1 MVHTQSRRFCTGSM
15 GRRTPFYQAAQTC
28 ILGLVLLSFT
38 SASSYLPEESST
50 GIISNNGFSFLHE
63 TPQLTPRDEKPFT
76 LRIMPL
82 GASITYGYQSTD
94 GNGYRRWLCQQLRHA
109 GWWVNMVGSNPN
121 DTSTMN
127 DNEVE
132 ATSGFRVDEVTRQAE
147 RTIPQQPNLILI
159 NAGTNDANQYND
171 TTVDVYKTGERM
183 DALLTRLFDAI
194 PGTTII
200 LSTLLPRDA
209 ESQIVYFTN
218 YISGQYRQIV
228 TARRQKGQRI
238 VLAEM
243 SDFIK
248 VEDLI
253 DGTHPTDFGDKKVAS
268 VWWEAIQE
276 AEREGLLQPPNKT
289 GVSDTKRTTCKKEY
303 GSGNRKGRVQTQR
316 GSGADDGNYVHS
328 SKDMG
333 RIFSPATTKKEKDFD
348 PGINYAQLVNKF
360 GAHREGALDELV
372 WTKDGDGTYMFI
384 NNNDGKFGSAVKIEV
399 NDGCLARG
407 VRWGDVNGDGLDDF
421 ICISREGHMYV
432 SLNEDK
438 DLNVPTF
445 RSIGLVK
452 DKPGNGLGQINVR
465 LGDID
470 GDGRIDYCLA
480 HNNGDIRCWRNGGQK
495 DAPTKEYGGY
505 WQDLGI
511 VFKGKGMGDITGVRL
526 VDINGDFRSDWL
538 WLDEKGKV
546 TTYINSRGTGKSLV
560 PDWREAGVT
569 HAGMGVDGAKNR
581 IKFGR
586 VYAGGGAD
594 YTWIESVKQT
604 NGDWKHYTHVYKN
617 TGHGGTKLKGD
628 GVYYCDI
635 RGTGAD
641 DYVGNFGEGRGYLYG
656 NVHDP
661 PIWKPEGIEIFNVK
675 KDRKSLH
682 LADFDGDGK
691 CDLWAVKRDTGEAE
705 VWLNKWSDN
714 AHGDYFQYKGVLTG
728 KARCTQG
735 WGIGLYDLGLRFADL
750 DGDGRAD
757 YLCMDPD
764 GRTDGWLNKGENIF
778 ESIGQVKRSE
788 HYDRASH
795 RWADVNGDRM
805 ADFLWIDKFNGD
817 TKVWIN
823 QGPVP
828 TLDSKWRWGPQDG
841 PRYMGADRGANMHFP
856 NLGGLGRA
864 DYHQVIPRTNIAYT
878 WFNECPNEALDD
890 DDSTEDPKLPRY
902 PAPAQPASINN
913 NGANDAM

>member
-1 MVHTQSRRFCTGSM
+1 M
-15 GRRTPFYQAAQTC
+15 GRRTPVHRAVQIC
-28 ILGLVLLSFT
+28 ILGVTLLSLA
-38 SASSYLPEESST
+38 SASLFLPEESPT
-50 GIISNNGFSFLHE
+50 EITSNDGYSFLDE
-63 TPQLTPRDEKPFT
+63 TPRLTPRDGKPFT

-94 GNGYRRWLCQQLRHA
+94 GNGYRRWIRQQLRHS
-109 GWWVNMVGSNPN
+109 GWWVNMVGSHPN

-132 ATSGFRVDEVTRQAE
+132 ATSGFRVDQVTEAAE
-147 RTIPQQPNLILI
+147 KTIPQQPNLILI
-159 NAGTNDANQYND
+159 NAGTNDANQYKD
-171 TTVDVYKTGERM
+171 PAVDVYKTGERM
-183 DALLTRLFDAI
+183 DALLTRLYDAI

-200 LSTLLPRDA
+200 LSTLLPRVTTDN
-209 ESQIVYFTN
+209 EIVKFSR
-218 YISGQYRQIV
+218 YISDQYRQIV
-228 TARRQKGQRI
+228 AARRQQGQRI

-248 VEDLI
+248 PEDLI
-253 DGTHPTDFGDKKVAS
+253 DGTHPTDFGYKKMAS

-276 AEREGLLQPPNKT
+276 AEREGLLQPPNHT

-303 GSGNRKGRVQTQR
+303 GSGNKRGRVQTQR

-333 RIFSPATTKKEKDFD
+333 RIFSPATTKEEKDFD

-384 NNNDGKFGSAVKIEV
+384 NNNDGKFGSAVKIDV
-399 NDGCLARG
+399 KDGCLARG

-432 SLNEDK
+432 SINENQNNDI
-438 DLNVPTF
+438 PTF

-470 GDGRIDYCLA
+470 GDGRIDYCLI

-538 WLDEKGKV
+538 WLDDKGKV
-546 TTYINSRGTGKSLV
+546 TTYINNRGTGKNLI

-569 HAGMGVDGAKNR
+569 HAGMGVNGAKNR

-604 NGDWKHYTHVYKN
+604 NGDWKHYAHVYKN

-628 GVYYCDI
+628 GVYYCDM

-641 DYVGNFGEGRGYLYG
+641 DYVWISSEGRGYLYG

-661 PIWKPEGIEIFNVK
+661 PVWKPEGTEIFNVK

-691 CDLWAVKRDTGEAE
+691 CDLWAVNRDTGEAE
-705 VWLNKWSDN
+705 IWLNKWSDN
-714 AHGDYFQYKGVLTG
+714 AQGNYFQYKGVLTG
-728 KARCTQG
+728 NARCTQG
-735 WGIGLYDLGLRFADL
+735 WGVGLDDLGLRFADL
-750 DGDGRAD
+750 NGDGRAD

-764 GRTDGWLNKGENIF
+764 GRTDGWLNKGENSF
-778 ESIGQVKRSE
+778 ESIGQAKRSE
-788 HYDRASH
+788 GYDRANH

-828 TLDSKWRWGPQDG
+828 TLDSKWRWEPPDGPQ
-841 PRYMGADRGANMHFP
+841 YMGADRGANMHFP

-864 DYHQVIPRTNIAYT
+864 DYHQVIPRTNVAYT

-890 DDSTEDPKLPRY
+890 ADSTEDPGLPQY
-902 PAPAQPASINN
+902 PAPPQPASINN
-913 NGANDAM
+913 IGANGAM

>member
-1 MVHTQSRRFCTGSM
+1 M
-15 GRRTPFYQAAQTC
+15 GRRTPVYRAAQTC
-28 ILGLVLLSFT
+28 ILGLVLLSFA
-38 SASSYLPEESST
+38 SASSYLPRESPT
-50 GIISNNGFSFLHE
+50 GIISNDGFSFLNE
-63 TPQLTPRDEKPFT
+63 TSQLTPRDEKPFT

-82 GASITYGYQSTD
+82 GGSITYGYQSSQPMVMAIDD
-94 GNGYRRWLCQQLRHA
+94 GF
-109 GWWVNMVGSNPN
+109 VSNFVTL
-121 DTSTMN
+121 D
-127 DNEVE
+127 VE
-132 ATSGFRVDEVTRQAE
+132 ATSGFRVDQVTQQAE
-147 RTIPQQPNLILI
+147 RTIPQQPNFILI
-159 NAGTNDANQYND
+159 NAGTNDANQYQD

-200 LSTLLPRDA
+200 LSTLLPRIA

-218 YISGQYRQIV
+218 YISDQYRQIF

-253 DGTHPTDFGDKKVAS
+253 DGTHPNDFGYKKVAS

-276 AEREGLLQPPNKT
+276 AEREGRLQPPNKT

-328 SKDMG
+328 SKGMG
-333 RIFSPATTKKEKDFD
+333 RIFNPATTKEENDFD

-421 ICISREGHMYV
+421 ICTSREGHMYV
-432 SLNEDK
+432 SINEDK
-438 DLNVPTF
+438 DPNVPTF

-452 DKPGNGLGQINVR
+452 DKPVMAWVR
-465 LGDID
+465 ST
-470 GDGRIDYCLA
+470 CLV

-511 VFKGKGMGDITGVRL
+511 VFKGKGMGNISGVHL

-569 HAGMGVDGAKNR
+569 YSGMGVDGAKNR

-617 TGHGGTKLKGD
+617 TGHGGTQVKGD

-641 DYVGNFGEGRGYLYG
+641 DYVGNFGEGQGYLYG

-661 PIWKPEGIEIFNVK
+661 PVWKPEGIEIFNVK
-675 KDRKSLH
+675 KGRKSLH

-691 CDLWAVKRDTGEAE
+691 CDLWAVSRDTGEAE
-705 VWLNKWSDN
+705 IWLNRWSDN
-714 AHGDYFQYKGVLTG
+714 AQGDYFQYKGVLTG
-728 KARCTQG
+728 NARCTQG
-735 WGIGLYDLGLRFADL
+735 WGVGLYDLGLRFADL

-757 YLCMDPD
+757 YLCMDPG
-764 GRTDGWLNKGENIF
+764 GRTDGWLNKGENNF
-778 ESIGQVKRSE
+778 ESIGQVKQGE
-788 HYDRASH
+788 HYDRANH

-805 ADFLWIDKFNGD
+805 ADSLWIDKFNGD

-841 PRYMGADRGANMHFP
+841 PQYMGADRGANMHFP
-856 NLGGLGRA
+856 NFGGLGRA

-890 DDSTEDPKLPRY
+890 DDSTEDPNLPQY
-902 PAPAQPASINN
+902 AAPAQPASINN